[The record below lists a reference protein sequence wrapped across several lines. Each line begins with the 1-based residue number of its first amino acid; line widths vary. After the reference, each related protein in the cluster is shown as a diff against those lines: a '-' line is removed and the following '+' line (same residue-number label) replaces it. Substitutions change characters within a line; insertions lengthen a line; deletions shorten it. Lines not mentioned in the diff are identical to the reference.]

1 MRQFVIALCVFAA
14 SCAGGA
20 PGSPTSP
27 SSSAAL
33 DSLASPQSSLAA
45 SQTPSQVPTELPF
58 HGSLEATEE
67 DVFQPPSTLVVH
79 LTAIGT
85 ATHLG
90 KYTLREN
97 GVVDTITMISG
108 VGDFTF
114 VAANGDTIIGTSIG
128 QARPGP
134 TPGTLSI
141 TEHLDITG
149 GTGRFVGASGS
160 VVLERVLDQTTTR
173 SSGSFTGTISFGH

>member
-33 DSLASPQSSLAA
+33 ESLASPESSLAA
-45 SQTPSQVPTELPF
+45 SQTSSQVPTEFPF

-67 DVFQPPSTLVVH
+67 DVFQPPSTLVLH
-79 LTAIGT
+79 ITATGT

-90 KYTLREN
+90 KYTLRMN

-114 VAANGDTIIGTSIG
+114 VAARTDFS
-128 QARPGP
+128 
-134 TPGTLSI
+134 
-141 TEHLDITG
+141 
-149 GTGRFVGASGS
+149 S
-160 VVLERVLDQTTTR
+160 V
-173 SSGSFTGTISFGH
+173 

>member
-1 MRQFVIALCVFAA
+1 MRQFVIGLCVFAA

-20 PGSPTSP
+20 PGSPTAP
-27 SSSAAL
+27 SSGAL
-33 DSLASPQSSLAA
+33 SSLAA
-45 SQTPSQVPTELPF
+45 PQSSPATRQAPAQARTELPF

-67 DVFQPPSTLVVH
+67 DVFQPPNTLLVH
-79 LTAIGT
+79 ITATGT

-90 KYTLREN
+90 QYTLRMN
-97 GVVDTITMISG
+97 GVVNTVTMMSG

-114 VAANGDTIIGTSIG
+114 VAANGDTIVGTSIG

-141 TEHLDITG
+141 TEHLSITG
-149 GTGRFVGASGS
+149 GTGRFVAASGS
-160 VVLERVLDQTTTR
+160 LVVERVFDQATTR
-173 SSGSFTGTISFGH
+173 SSGSVTGTISFGH